1 MVLDEVKMYYLANR
15 RRKAVSSAVVQ
26 SKRTD
31 GAVLDRVAGIVSEE
45 VKQIVLS
52 VVHKLPPEHRA
63 VLTMRCY
70 EQLSFSQIAE
80 QLGCRGFRARFLF
93 SRTEKDLSKNL
104 VKNGL
109 GKEALLGALLIFG
122 KMTATSEASAA
133 NISITGMTQ
142 SLA

>member
-1 MVLDEVKMYYLANR
+1 MNTYKD
-15 RRKAVSSAVVQ
+15 SSTVQ
-26 SKRTD
+26 SKCPGRETQNTLAD
-31 GAVLDRVAGIVSEE
+31 MVSED
-45 VKQIVLS
+45 VKQSVLAAMQ
-52 VVHKLPPEHRA
+52 KLPPEHRA

-80 QLGCRGFRARFLF
+80 QLGCRGFRARILF
-93 SRTEKDLSKNL
+93 GRTEKDLSKNL